1 MKNIQIAIDG
11 PSGAG
16 KSTMAKMIA
25 RELDILYLDT
35 GAMYRAVALKAILSG
50 IDTKDSQALSEM
62 VKNINLNIVYQDGT
76 QKVILDGKN
85 VTEDIRTPKVTVGS
99 SDVAVIPAVREK
111 MVELQREIGQ
121 EKSVIMDGRDIGT
134 KVLPEADIKIF
145 LTASVEDRTRR
156 RYEELE
162 EKGTLKQTFEE
173 LMEEMAYRDKND
185 SSRAHSPLKKAEDAI
200 LLDTTGFSIEDS
212 ARTILE
218 IIKSRI

>member
-185 SSRAHSPLKKAEDAI
+185 SSRAHSPLKKAEGAI